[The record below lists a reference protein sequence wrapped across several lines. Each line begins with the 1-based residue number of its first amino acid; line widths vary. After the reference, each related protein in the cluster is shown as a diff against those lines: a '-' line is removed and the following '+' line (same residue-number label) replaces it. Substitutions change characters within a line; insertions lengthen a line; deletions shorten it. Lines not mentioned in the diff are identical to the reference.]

1 MIHRDHK
8 TRWVGT
14 FVTAAAVGA
23 KRAFKDRTVLLGL
36 TTVREV
42 ASHAR

>member
-1 MIHRDHK
+1 MVHRDHK
-8 TRWVGT
+8 ARWVGK
-14 FVTAAAVGA
+14 FVTAAVGA
-23 KRAFKDRTVLLGL
+23 KRAFKDRKVRLRL